1 MNDRNIYV
9 TSDDRKRLQAL
20 LSRPTDAMD
29 RDDVA
34 DLVAEVQRAVVVP
47 ASEIPPDVITM
58 NSRARLLDL
67 DQRTTLE
74 LTVVYPEDAD
84 FAAGRISVVAP
95 IGAAMLGYRVGDEI
109 EWVVP
114 SGPRR
119 LRVEAILYQPEAAG
133 DFSR

>member
-1 MNDRNIYV
+1 MSERSIYV

-20 LSRPTDAMD
+20 LSRPTEAMD
-29 RDDVA
+29 RDDVSG
-34 DLVAEVQRAVVVP
+34 LVSEVQRAVVVP

-58 NSRARLLDL
+58 NTRARLLDL
-67 DQRTTLE
+67 DQRTTLDY
-74 LTVVYPEDAD
+74 TVVYPEDAD

>member
-1 MNDRNIYV
+1 MSDRNIYV

-20 LSRPTDAMD
+20 LSRPTEAMD
-29 RDDVA
+29 RDDVSG
-34 DLVAEVQRAVVVP
+34 LVGELQRAVVVP

-58 NSRARLLDL
+58 NTRARLLDL
-67 DQRTTLE
+67 DQRTTLDY
-74 LTVVYPEDAD
+74 TVVYPEDAD

-119 LRVEAILYQPEAAG
+119 LRVEAILYQPESAG

>member
-1 MNDRNIYV
+1 MSERNIYV

-20 LSRPTDAMD
+20 LSRPTESMD
-29 RDDVA
+29 RDDVSG
-34 DLVAEVQRAVVVP
+34 LVGEVQRAVVVP

-58 NSRARLLDL
+58 NTRARLIDL
-67 DQRTTLE
+67 DQRTTLDY
-74 LTVVYPEDAD
+74 TVVYPEDAD